1 MYDVRISDSIAQN
14 RRVVNKA
21 KMKLQLVL
29 SLRRSCLN
37 EIFMIF
43 IKIDQPPQK
52 YDSPVANAANTGK
65 KDGVKLEFNEICI
78 ISE

>member
-1 MYDVRISDSIAQN
+1 MDWLVDIGLENSGPLNIG
-14 RRVVNKA
+14 VVNKA

-52 YDSPVANAANTGK
+52 YDSPVANVANT
-65 KDGVKLEFNEICI
+65 I
-78 ISE
+78 